1 MVIPS
6 GNYYRIDYKI
16 NNRNIKEMKP
26 VFLKSLTPF
35 FVLFFLAN
43 ILIVVFKSQ
52 LVAAGYDIQFIW
64 VANLI
69 IFLLTLLGYF
79 LQLKGVD
86 SANFNHFLRGIYS
99 SLLMKMFIIIGA
111 LVIYIAVAGGKV
123 NTAAVL
129 ISMGLY
135 LLYTAIEVIQ
145 LMKIV
150 RNKPHA

>member
-1 MVIPS
+1 
-6 GNYYRIDYKI
+6 
-16 NNRNIKEMKP
+16 MKP
-26 VFLKSLTPF
+26 AIIKSFTPF
-35 FVLFFLAN
+35 IIIFILINLLIVLFKNKLLA
-43 ILIVVFKSQ
+43 
-52 LVAAGYDIQFIW
+52 ADYDIQFIW

-79 LQLKGVD
+79 LQLKGAV

-111 LVIYIAVAGGKV
+111 LVIYIAVAKGKI
-123 NTAAVL
+123 NTPAIL

-135 LLYTAIEVIQ
+135 LVYTAIEVIQ

>member
-1 MVIPS
+1 
-6 GNYYRIDYKI
+6 
-16 NNRNIKEMKP
+16 MKP
-26 VFLKSLTPF
+26 EIIKSLTPF
-35 FVLFFLAN
+35 FILF
-43 ILIVVFKSQ
+43 ILSSILLVVFKSR
-52 LVAAGYDIQFIW
+52 LLAADYDIQFIW

-69 IFLLTLLGYF
+69 VFLLTLLGFF
-79 LQLKGVD
+79 LQLKGAG
-86 SANFNHFLRGIYS
+86 STNFNHFLRGIYS

-123 NTAAVL
+123 NTPAVL

-135 LLYTAIEVIQ
+135 LIYTAIEVIQ

>member
-1 MVIPS
+1 
-6 GNYYRIDYKI
+6 
-16 NNRNIKEMKP
+16 MKP
-26 VFLKSLTPF
+26 TIIKSFTPF
-35 FVLFFLAN
+35 IIIFILANLLIVLFKNKLLEAE
-43 ILIVVFKSQ
+43 
-52 LVAAGYDIQFIW
+52 YDVQFIW

-79 LQLKGVD
+79 LQLKGAG

-99 SLLMKMFIIIGA
+99 SLLMKMFIIIGG
-111 LVIYIAVAGGKV
+111 LVIYIAVAKGEI
-123 NTAAVL
+123 NTPAIL

-135 LLYTAIEVIQ
+135 LIYTAIEVIQ

>member
-1 MVIPS
+1 
-6 GNYYRIDYKI
+6 
-16 NNRNIKEMKP
+16 MKP
-26 VFLKSLTPF
+26 ETLKSLTPF
-35 FVLFFLAN
+35 FILFFLSN
-43 ILIVVFKSQ
+43 ILLVLFKDR
-52 LVAAGYDIQFIW
+52 LVAADYDIQFIW

-69 IFLLTLLGYF
+69 VFLLTLVGFF
-79 LQLKGVD
+79 LQVKGAG
-86 SANFNHFLRGIYS
+86 SANLNHFLRGIYS

-123 NTAAVL
+123 NTPAVL

-145 LMKIV
+145 LMKIL

>member
-1 MVIPS
+1 MK
-6 GNYYRIDYKI
+6 REF
-16 NNRNIKEMKP
+16 IKS
-26 VFLKSLTPF
+26 FTPF
-35 FVLFFLAN
+35 FILFIVTNLLLVIFKAGLLA
-43 ILIVVFKSQ
+43 
-52 LVAAGYDIQFIW
+52 ADYDVKFIW

-69 IFLLTLLGYF
+69 VFLLTLMGYY
-79 LQLKGVD
+79 LQLRGAG

-99 SLLMKMFIIIGA
+99 SLLMKMFIIIGG

-123 NTAAVL
+123 NTPAIL